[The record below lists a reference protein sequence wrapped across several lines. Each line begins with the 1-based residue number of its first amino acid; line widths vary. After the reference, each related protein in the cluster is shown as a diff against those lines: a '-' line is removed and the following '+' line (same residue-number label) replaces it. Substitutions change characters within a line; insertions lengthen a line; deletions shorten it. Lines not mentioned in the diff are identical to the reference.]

1 MKQSSFRKRDGFL
14 YGARRFFGSRWYPP
28 LVMLAFFLGHAL
40 AAEAYAAIFLA
51 TLTLFGFLIAEDLRF
66 LIPILTG
73 CVCILSREHTPYLPA
88 QSNYY
93 FTGWRLP
100 LIIVGASVLL
110 LGLLLF
116 IVRNLRSAAH
126 FSSMKLKWG
135 FLAFFAAL
143 LLAGL
148 FQERP
153 LGNFLLGLGFGVS
166 FLLIYLLF
174 GFFHPKTRENAEH
187 FLYTLVC
194 VGLLV
199 SAELLLLYMRHVEF
213 DGWIPV
219 KGTIVIG
226 WGTWTHIGSLL
237 AMCLPAPFYL
247 AREAKGS
254 YPLWLLAG
262 GTMTV
267 ALLLSGSR
275 ASFLYGGVILLASF
289 LLLALGGRNR
299 RPSRILLGVLSV
311 LGVIGVILLFPK
323 LVTLLQSFVNF
334 GGGDNGRFAIWRK
347 AVDAFLAAPVFGRG
361 FLNTSVTAEDIG
373 AFPVITPYFYH
384 NTPLQMLASTGA
396 VGILLYLFHRADT
409 VRLFWMRRR
418 SALSL
423 SLLLVPAALLLT
435 SFTDEHIFHF
445 YPAFFYAIAFVLAE
459 GRYDE
464 SPLVQK

>member
-1 MKQSSFRKRDGFL
+1 MNQSSFQKRDGVL
-14 YGARRFFGSRWYPP
+14 YAARYIFGSRWYPP
-28 LVMLAFFLGHAL
+28 LVMLAFFFGHAL
-40 AAEAYAAIFLA
+40 AIELYVAVFLA
-51 TLTLFGFLIAEDLRF
+51 ALTFLGFLIADDLRF
-66 LIPILTG
+66 LVPILTG

-88 QSNYY
+88 QSDYY
-93 FTGWRLP
+93 FTGPRLYA
-100 LIIVGASVLL
+100 IVVGASFLL
-110 LGLLLF
+110 LGLILF
-116 IVRNLRSAAH
+116 VIRRHRFAAAH
-126 FSSMKLKWG
+126 SAMRLKWG
-135 FLAFFAAL
+135 FLALFAAL

-153 LGNFLLGLGFGVS
+153 LGNLLLGLGFGAS
-166 FLLIYLLF
+166 FLAIYLLF

-199 SAELLLLYMRHVEF
+199 SAELLLLYVRHVRF
-213 DGWIPV
+213 DGWIPD

-247 AREAKGS
+247 AREAKRS

-275 ASFLYGGVILLASF
+275 ASFLYGGVILLAAL
-289 LLLALGGRNR
+289 LLLAFGGRNR
-299 RPSRILLGVLSV
+299 RPSRVLLGVLSA

-323 LVTLLQSFVNF
+323 LVAFLQGFVNF

-347 AVDAFLAAPVFGRG
+347 AVDAFLEAPVFGRG
-361 FLNTSVTAEDIG
+361 FLNTSVTADDIG

-396 VGILLYLFHRADT
+396 VGILLYIFHRADT
-409 VRLFWMRRR
+409 VRLLWMRRR
-418 SALSL
+418 SALAL
-423 SLLLVPAALLLT
+423 SLLLVPSALLLT

-464 SPLVQK
+464 APLIEK